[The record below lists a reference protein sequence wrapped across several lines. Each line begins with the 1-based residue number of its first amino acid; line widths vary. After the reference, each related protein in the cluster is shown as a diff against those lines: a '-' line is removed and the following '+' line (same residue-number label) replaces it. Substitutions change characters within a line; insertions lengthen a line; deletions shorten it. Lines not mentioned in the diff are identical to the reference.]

1 MLLEAL
7 LYKLLLL
14 KCSKVLF
21 LIFIQ
26 FSEYSCFFLDILRS
40 NSMAFKSVSCFQR
53 HGGNSKYNVNVKYDV
68 NYRHNKHYGITSKTS
83 KFNSESE
90 TVDRLRRQ
98 KTHTSLKEAPPYES
112 DVSDGDIPFS
122 ESFASNYGFV
132 DNMLENELI
141 SVNSTINQ
149 EATGIVHLNSTRF
162 QQTLSSG
169 SLKRKYPLRFYFNLV
184 IIITFLLTTLLAG
197 LVKEQFLKTFSTEL
211 CGSFLGKNTFK
222 SNGILSSFL
231 QLCRHKHSAVSIC
244 ATG

>member
-1 MLLEAL
+1 
-7 LYKLLLL
+7 
-14 KCSKVLF
+14 
-21 LIFIQ
+21 
-26 FSEYSCFFLDILRS
+26 
-40 NSMAFKSVSCFQR
+40 MAFKSVSCYQR

-197 LVKEQFLKTFSTEL
+197 LVKEQFLKLFRLSCAVHFSEKIRL
-211 CGSFLGKNTFK
+211 NQMEFCQVS
-222 SNGILSSFL
+222 SNSVGISIPLYQYVQQVEAYTL
-231 QLCRHKHSAVSIC
+231 QHRGLDLRQII
-244 ATG
+244 